1 MLLVGLTGNVA
12 AGKSAVLAHFAAW
25 GATAIDADALAREA
39 VAPGTPGLAAVVARF
54 GPALLRADGT
64 LDRGALRRRVMAD
77 PAERTAL
84 NAIVHPIVQRR
95 TDALGRAAAAAG
107 DLITVVDVPLLFEVR
122 DPADFAA
129 VVLVDAPEDERRRR
143 LMRDRG
149 LSPADA
155 EALIRAQLPSG
166 AKRAGSTFVIE
177 NAGSLGALRA
187 AALGVW
193 QALRS
198 RAARHALGA
207 AQPHALLA
215 VFAHPDDETFG
226 PGPTLA
232 RYADAGLDVHLVCAT
247 GGEAARQRAG
257 HADPDS
263 LRRHREAELR
273 EACLVLG
280 VRSLELLRDRDGTLR
295 PDDPA
300 GAAKVAAAIRRTK
313 PDAIVT
319 FGPDGV
325 SGHSDHRAIHA
336 WTRRAWEAE
345 GRPCP
350 LWHVAITEEAAVA
363 LPGRSFSG
371 RPGPEI
377 AARLDG
383 RPWLDVKEA
392 AIGCHGS
399 QRYPVP
405 LDAAEWRERVGRE
418 VFGREGFAPGSRPAV
433 YDFFLA

>member
-1 MLLVGLTGNVA
+1 MYLIGLTGNVA

-25 GATAIDADALAREA
+25 GATVIDADALAREA
-39 VAPGTPGLAAVVARF
+39 VAPGTPGLAAVSERF
-54 GPALLRADGT
+54 GHALLRADGT
-64 LDRGALRRRVMAD
+64 LDRSALRRRVMAD

-84 NAIVHPIVQRR
+84 NAIVHPVVLRR
-95 TDALGRAAAAAG
+95 ADVLGRAAAAAG
-107 DLITVVDVPLLFEVR
+107 DLITVIDVPLLFEVR
-122 DPADFAA
+122 DPAEFDA

-143 LMRDRG
+143 LVRDRG
-149 LSPADA
+149 LSPEDTD
-155 EALIRAQLPSG
+155 ALIRAQLPSG
-166 AKRAGSTFVIE
+166 GKRARSTFVIE
-177 NAGSLGALRA
+177 NTGTLGALRA
-187 AALGVW
+187 EALAVW
-193 QALRS
+193 QALRA
-198 RAARHALGA
+198 RAAQHALGA
-207 AQPHALLA
+207 ARPHALLA
-215 VFAHPDDETFG
+215 VFAHPDDETYG

-247 GGEAARQRAG
+247 GGEAAQHRAG
-257 HADPDS
+257 HADPDR
-263 LRRHREAELR
+263 LRRHREGELR

-280 VRSLELLRDRDGTLR
+280 VRSLELLRDRDSTLR
-295 PDDPA
+295 PDDPI
-300 GAAKVAAAIRRTK
+300 GAAQVAAAIRRTR

-325 SGHSDHRAIHA
+325 SGHSDHRAVHS

-350 LWHVAITEEAAVA
+350 LWEVAITEAAAAA
-363 LPGRSFSG
+363 LPGRSFVG

-377 AARLDG
+377 AARLDS

-392 AIGCHGS
+392 AIGCHRS

-405 LDAAEWRERVGRE
+405 LDSAEWRERVGRE

-433 YDFFLA
+433 SDFFLA

>member
-1 MLLVGLTGNVA
+1 MYLIGLTGNVA

-25 GATAIDADALAREA
+25 GATVIDADALAREA
-39 VAPGTPGLAAVVARF
+39 VAPGTPGLAAVAELF
-54 GPALLRADGT
+54 GHALLRADGT
-64 LDRGALRRRVMAD
+64 LDRSALRRRVMAD

-84 NAIVHPIVQRR
+84 NAIVHPVVLRR
-95 TDALGRAAAAAG
+95 ADVLGRAAAAAG
-107 DLITVVDVPLLFEVR
+107 DLITVIDVPLLFEVR
-122 DPADFAA
+122 DPAEFDA

-143 LMRDRG
+143 LVRDRG
-149 LSPADA
+149 LSPEDTD
-155 EALIRAQLPSG
+155 ALIRAQLPSG
-166 AKRAGSTFVIE
+166 GKRARSTFVIE
-177 NAGSLGALRA
+177 NTGTLGALRA
-187 AALGVW
+187 EALAVW
-193 QALRS
+193 QALRA
-198 RAARHALGA
+198 RAAQHALGA
-207 AQPHALLA
+207 ARPHALLA
-215 VFAHPDDETFG
+215 VFAHPDDETYG

-247 GGEAARQRAG
+247 GGEAAQHRAG
-257 HADPDS
+257 HADPDR
-263 LRRHREAELR
+263 LRRHREGELR

-280 VRSLELLRDRDGTLR
+280 VRSLELLRDRDSTLR
-295 PDDPA
+295 PDDPI
-300 GAAKVAAAIRRTK
+300 GAAQVAAAIRRTR

-325 SGHSDHRAIHA
+325 SGHSDHRAVHS

-350 LWHVAITEEAAVA
+350 LWEVAITEAAAAA
-363 LPGRSFSG
+363 LPGRSFVG

-377 AARLDG
+377 AARLDS

-392 AIGCHGS
+392 AIGCHRS

-405 LDAAEWRERVGRE
+405 LDSAEWRERVGRE

-433 YDFFLA
+433 SDFFLA

>member
-1 MLLVGLTGNVA
+1 MYSVGLTGNVA

-25 GATAIDADALAREA
+25 GATVIDTDALAREA
-39 VAPGTPGLAAVVARF
+39 VAPGTPGLTAVLERF
-54 GPALLRADGT
+54 GRALLRADGT

-77 PAERTAL
+77 PAERAAL
-84 NAIVHPIVQRR
+84 NAIVHPLVLRR
-95 TDALGRAAAAAG
+95 ADTLGRAAAAGG

-122 DPADFAA
+122 DPADFDA

-143 LMRDRG
+143 LARDRG
-149 LSPADA
+149 LSPEDADA
-155 EALIRAQLPSG
+155 IIRAQLPSG
-166 AKRAGSTFVIE
+166 GKRARSTFVIE
-177 NAGSLGALRA
+177 NVGTRDALRA
-187 AALGVW
+187 EALAVW
-193 QALRS
+193 QALRAH
-198 RAARHALGA
+198 AARHALGT

-247 GGEAARQRAG
+247 GGEAAKHRAG
-257 HADPDS
+257 HADPGR
-263 LRRHREAELR
+263 LRRHREDELR

-280 VRSLELLRDRDGTLR
+280 VHSLELLRERDGTLR

-300 GAAKVAAAIRRTK
+300 GAAQVAAAIRRTR
-313 PDAIVT
+313 PNAIVT
-319 FGPDGV
+319 FGPDGI
-325 SGHSDHRAIHA
+325 SGHSDHRAIHG

-345 GRPCP
+345 ERPCP
-350 LWHVAITEEAAVA
+350 LWEVAITEEAAAA
-363 LPGRSFSG
+363 LSGRSFIG

-377 AARLDG
+377 AARLDC

-392 AIGCHGS
+392 AIGCHRS

-405 LDAAEWRERVGRE
+405 LDTSEWRERVGRE
-418 VFGREGFAPGSRPAV
+418 VFGCEGFAPGSRPAV
-433 YDFFLA
+433 SDLFLA